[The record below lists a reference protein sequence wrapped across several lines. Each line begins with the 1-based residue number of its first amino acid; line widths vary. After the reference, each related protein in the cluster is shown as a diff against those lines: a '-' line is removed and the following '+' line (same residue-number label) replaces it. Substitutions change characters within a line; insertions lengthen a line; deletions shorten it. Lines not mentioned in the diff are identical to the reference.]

1 MRSQLF
7 TGILCSMMLTIS
19 LLSAVS
25 LMISDVYASST
36 PTWPSSWIQIDLDE
50 NENGP
55 QDDWRDVKYAYYNFD
70 SVYLYLRL
78 ECYAEPGSRW
88 LSGNARYK
96 WFIDLNGDLSVSGGN
111 VIGAEY
117 LLFVEDTDNDG
128 QGELY
133 LLYDITGDGKFD
145 EYGPWPPVNYNYYKI
160 TNATDGSWRID
171 GYSIDIYINWSML
184 GDPSSYWLYWATDQE
199 NPNLNQAPTTDSRDE
214 ETAIHVRDV
223 AAVSQTVNATSVVQ
237 GGIVQID
244 VTVQN
249 LGMHVESFDVT
260 CYFNITIV
268 GTQRVIDLAAGQSTT
283 LTFYWNT
290 SDVEPGAYSIRA
302 LADSGGKILE
312 NNETN
317 NWCTAEATVTVT
329 PALKHDLAAITQ
341 VANVTSVEQGG
352 IVEINVAVENMGD
365 FTESFNV
372 TCYYDT
378 IDVIGTQRVEN
389 LAAGQSTTLTF
400 YWDTSGVSPKTYFIT
415 AMVDSAREIPESDET
430 NNNCTSV
437 LPVTVYAPQPPP
449 LPGILSVNKVLV
461 RVVDGP
467 DPAIVNYTTTYEI
480 MIIVANIGGSNV
492 TDVEV
497 NDTIYSGVTYSGI
510 GKPSKG
516 NAYYSDTELK
526 IIWEVGDLEPGE
538 SATLTFNVT
547 LEPSSSDTFTL
558 NRGGDLIARGINATG
573 GQVEDYGDLD
583 VEVSAYTRDVRAVSQ
598 TPLKNVVVQGEVV
611 GIDVQVENGGD
622 YYSETYNVTCYYSS
636 DQVNWIPIMPIDTLR
651 VYNQAPGNIAT
662 LRFTWNTTGIPP
674 GTYHIRAMA
683 DSDLEIPESDEENN
697 NCTST
702 SVDIIKIV
710 IHDIAAISQVPNPT
724 EVFQGGIVNI
734 NVTVANEGTETES
747 FTLRVYYYGERE
759 CCASV
764 EVEDLSPGESR
775 TLTFTWNTTGIP
787 PGTYWISA
795 HALPVEGELDTD
807 DNACTSMAAVIIR
820 AAPVGGIIVQIES
833 LATLFPASPTALAL
847 TLAFMV
853 ITAAGIIITLKKRNT
868 YVKL

>member
-1 MRSQLF
+1 
-7 TGILCSMMLTIS
+7 
-19 LLSAVS
+19 
-25 LMISDVYASST
+25 MIANVYASST
-36 PTWPSSWIQIDLDE
+36 PTWPSPWIQIDWDK

-55 QDDWRDVKYAYYNFD
+55 QDDWRDVEYAYYNFD
-70 SVYLYLRL
+70 SDYLYLRL
-78 ECYAEPGSRW
+78 ECYANPGSQW
-88 LSGNARYK
+88 PSGGARYK
-96 WFIDLNGDLSVSGGN
+96 WFIDLDGNLYVSGGN
-111 VIGAEY
+111 VIEAEY
-117 LLFVEDTDNDG
+117 LLFVEDTDNNG

-145 EYGPWPPVNYNYYKI
+145 EYGPWPPANYNDYKI
-160 TNATDGSWRID
+160 TNAADGGWKID
-171 GYSIDIYINWSML
+171 GRSIDMYINWSML
-184 GDPSSYWLYWATDQE
+184 GDPSSYWLYWVTDNE

-214 ETAIHVRDV
+214 ETAIHIRDV

-237 GGIVQID
+237 GEIVQIN

-249 LGMHVESFDVT
+249 LGMQVESFNVT
-260 CYFNITIV
+260 CYFYPTIV
-268 GTQRVIDLAAGQSTT
+268 GTQRVTDLAAGQNIT

-290 SDVEPGAYSIRA
+290 SEVEPGTYSIRA
-302 LADSGGKILE
+302 LADSGGEILE

-317 NWCTAEATVTVT
+317 NWCTADATVTVT
-329 PALKHDLAAITQ
+329 PAPKHDLAAITQ
-341 VANVTSVEQGG
+341 VANVTMVEQGG
-352 IVEINVAVENMGD
+352 WVQINVTVENMGD

-372 TCYYDT
+372 TCYYDSNN
-378 IDVIGTQRVEN
+378 VIETKRVAKLE
-389 LAAGQSTTLTF
+389 AGQSTTLIF
-400 YWDTSGVSPKTYFIT
+400 YWNTATVDPGIYFIT
-415 AMVDSAREIPESDET
+415 AIVDSEHEIAESDET
-430 NNNCTSV
+430 NNNCTTT
-437 LPVTVYAPQPPP
+437 LPITVYAPP
-449 LPGILSVNKVLV
+449 LPGILSVDKVLV

-467 DPAIVNYTTTYEI
+467 DPAIVNYATTYEI
-480 MIIVANIGGSNV
+480 MIVVANIGGSNV
-492 TDVEV
+492 TDIQV

-510 GKPSKG
+510 GEPSKG
-516 NAYYSDTELK
+516 SAYYDGSK
-526 IIWEVGDLEPGE
+526 IIWDVGVLEPGE
-538 SATLTFNVT
+538 NAILTFNVT
-547 LEPSSSDTFTL
+547 LTPSSSDTFTL

-598 TPLKNVVVQGEVV
+598 TPLKNVVVQGETV

-651 VYNQAPGNIAT
+651 LYNQAPGNITT
-662 LRFTWNTTGIPP
+662 LRFAWNTTGVLP
-674 GTYHIRAMA
+674 GTYYIRAMA
-683 DSDLEIPESDEENN
+683 DSDLEIPESDETNN

-702 SVDIIKIV
+702 SIIVKIV

-724 EVFQGGIVNI
+724 EVFQGGIVTI
-734 NVTVANEGTETES
+734 NVKVANEGTETEN

-764 EVEDLSPGESR
+764 EVENLSPGESR

-807 DNACTSMAAVIIR
+807 DNACTSMTAVIVK

-833 LATLFPASPTALAL
+833 PATIFPVSLTALAL
-847 TLAFMV
+847 TLAFIA
-853 ITAAGIIITLKKRNT
+853 ITAAGVIITLKKRST